1 MKSTAPTREVH
12 RQLDRKD
19 SGPDVTQLQ
28 HAENRAAKH
37 YKLPFLEL
45 KADGQT
51 GPRTEHTAS
60 LLLFAMGVYGDPI
73 KRVRAH
79 HEISEYA
86 QRLLRGSKRRSP
98 AMVALSLK
106 RRRELKKW
114 RKAHE
119 DSSSVTEKSALA
131 DLLALIAKHMPYVF
145 GGDHVTPAGTGPGD
159 CSWLASRNRQ
169 HWEPTSPT
177 GTTFTLAVEGE
188 PGSGVEI
195 TLMIKNIAGQ
205 PDESHVIEL
214 WFMDPALVKQHR
226 LQQWVLEQADVPVQI
241 PVGALAL
248 VSECGGSDNPTP
260 GNGPSF
266 VIPGK
271 EMGMSVSARLAEFP
285 IHRHPVNG

>member
-12 RQLDRKD
+12 RQLDRHD
-19 SGPDVTQLQ
+19 SGTDVTQLQ
-28 HAENRAAKH
+28 HGENRTAEH
-37 YKLPFLEL
+37 YKLPFL
-45 KADGQT
+45 KVSADSQV
-51 GPRTEHTAS
+51 GPRTEHSAS

-79 HEISEYA
+79 HEISEQA
-86 QRLLRGSKRRSP
+86 QRLLRGSARRNP
-98 AMVALSLK
+98 KMVALSVK
-106 RRRELKKW
+106 RRREVKKW

-119 DSSSVTEKSALA
+119 DSSSVTEKSALT

-145 GGDHVTPAGTGPGD
+145 GGGHVTPANSGPGD
-159 CSWLASRNRQ
+159 CSWLASRLRQ
-169 HWEPTSPT
+169 HWESKSPT
-177 GTTFTLAVEGE
+177 GTTFTLAEE
-188 PGSGVEI
+188 ALPGTGAEI

-271 EMGMSVSARLAEFP
+271 EMGMSVSARLAEFS
-285 IHRHPVNG
+285 IHRHPVRG

>member
-12 RQLDRKD
+12 RQLDRHD
-19 SGPDVTQLQ
+19 SGADVTQLQ
-28 HAENRAAKH
+28 HGENRTAKH

-45 KADGQT
+45 KADGDV

-60 LLLFAMGVYGDPI
+60 LLLFAMGVYGAPI

-86 QRLLRGSKRRSP
+86 QRLLRGSVHRNP
-98 AMVALSLK
+98 AMVALSVK
-106 RRRELKKW
+106 RRREVKKW

-119 DSSSVTEKSALA
+119 DHTSPTEKSALA
-131 DLLALIAKHMPYVF
+131 DLIALIAKHMPYVF

-177 GTTFTLAVEGE
+177 GTTFTLAEEGQ
-188 PGSGVEI
+188 PGPGAEI
-195 TLMIKNIAGQ
+195 TLMIKNIPGQ
-205 PDESHVIEL
+205 ADESHVIEL
-214 WFMDPALVKQHR
+214 WFIDPALVKQHR
-226 LQQWVLEQADVPVQI
+226 LQQWVLEPKDI
-241 PVGALAL
+241 PVAVPAGVLAL

-271 EMGMSVSARLAEFP
+271 EMGMSVQSRLAEFS